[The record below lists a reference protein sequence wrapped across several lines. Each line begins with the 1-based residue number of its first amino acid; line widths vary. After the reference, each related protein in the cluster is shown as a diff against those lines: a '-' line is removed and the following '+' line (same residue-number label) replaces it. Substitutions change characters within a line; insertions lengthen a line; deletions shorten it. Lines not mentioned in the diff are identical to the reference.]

1 MPRRPIT
8 GLAPSCRSI
17 TDPYS
22 KTARELKACG
32 YEVYP
37 LVAIDTGSD
46 GARVYV
52 YDVNGS
58 RVQEVVPPAGLTYA
72 TATPEQRDFYGLD
85 PGRPLGQPVP
95 PTPFLIGVPWIHF
108 GPAR

>member
-1 MPRRPIT
+1 MRLFRRPVTLLVALSAIVLTMHPSGESAAVARTAPAKSPAVPMRFPGETMPHPPIT

-22 KTARELKACG
+22 KTGRELKACG

-37 LVAIDTGSD
+37 LIAIDTRSD

-52 YDVNGS
+52 YDVNG
-58 RVQEVVPPAGLTYA
+58 
-72 TATPEQRDFYGLD
+72 
-85 PGRPLGQPVP
+85 
-95 PTPFLIGVPWIHF
+95 
-108 GPAR
+108 